1 MTLRHLKIFVS
12 VCEYGTIT
20 RTAEALHITQ
30 PAISHTIAELERYY
44 SITLFDRI
52 NQRLVLTDVGKEVLS
67 KAQEIVRGFDE
78 FEDFVSSGSHSP
90 KVRIGCSLTLGQ
102 TVIPAFLQLV
112 RTQYPHIQPQVTI
125 KLSVALE
132 EALENGSLDFALVE
146 GEVNSPYLTAIPFKQ
161 DNFIFVANTEFEIPD
176 HVTVEA
182 LCRYPLLLRE
192 RGSSSRE
199 FFERMLTKN
208 HLRCEPAID
217 SANNQALVA
226 ALYASIGVA
235 LLPESY
241 VEGHIGRGKFRKIE
255 VEGMDGNH
263 DNYLV
268 IHKNKKLN
276 AVGAQAYRI
285 LEQM

>member
-12 VCEYGTIT
+12 VCEHGTIT

-52 NQRLVLTDVGKEVLS
+52 NQRLVLTDVGKEVLQ
-67 KAQEIVRGFDE
+67 KAREIVRSFDE

-102 TVIPAFLQLV
+102 TVIPSFLQLV
-112 RTQYPHIQPQVTI
+112 REQYPHIQPQITI
-125 KLSVALE
+125 KLSAALE
-132 EALENGSLDFALVE
+132 EALENGTLDFALIE
-146 GEVNSPYLTAIPFKQ
+146 GEIRSPYLTALPFKQ
-161 DNFIFVANTEFEIPD
+161 DNFVFVANTAFSIPD
-176 HVTVEA
+176 HVTVEE

-192 RGSSSRE
+192 RGSASRE
-199 FFERMLTKN
+199 FFERMLGKCYL
-208 HLRCEPAID
+208 HCDPAID

-226 ALYASIGVA
+226 ALYASAGVA

-241 VEGHIGRGKFRKIE
+241 VKGHIQRGKFRKIQ
-255 VEGMDGNH
+255 VDGMDGNH

-276 AVGAQAYRI
+276 AVGAQAYHI